1 MGRREVNPFRGGAG
15 AKASPKGRE
24 CRFVDP
30 KLGDLPMAR
39 VKSRETGMEART
51 TLALKSYGMSCG

>member
-1 MGRREVNPFRGGAG
+1 MARLRGRPRSRSESESEEGGKSRG
-15 AKASPKGRE
+15 
-24 CRFVDP
+24 VDP
-30 KLGDLPMAR
+30 KPGELPMAR